1 VTTPAARACAVK
13 DIAARA
19 QAYEM
24 PGVAVD
30 GQDPIAVYEAVSQAV
45 ARARS
50 GGGPSLIEAKTYRY
64 REHAEGFGGD
74 VLYRTDDEVASWRK
88 RDPVTT
94 FRAQLIDQGVMSA
107 SDVERLEASV
117 RQEVADG
124 LEFARQSPYPAPEE
138 AFDGLYATPLQAASA
153 TV

>member
-1 VTTPAARACAVK
+1 MT
-13 DIAARA
+13 
-19 QAYEM
+19 
-24 PGVAVD
+24 
-30 GQDPIAVYEAVSQAV
+30 
-45 ARARS
+45 
-50 GGGPSLIEAKTYRY
+50 
-64 REHAEGFGGD
+64 
-74 VLYRTDDEVASWRK
+74 
-88 RDPVTT
+88 
-94 FRAQLIDQGVMSA
+94 A